1 MPGIRLLIEI
11 TNNGIRSIVGS
22 DSDSDLV
29 HHVVLVL
36 PREVDGQ
43 GHVVTIPPVLITL
56 DKLASSRRDTSLL
69 NPKFKARNNCNK
81 CATHIILHNHTQIR
95 VKN

>member
-1 MPGIRLLIEI
+1 MPGISTLIEI
-11 TNNGIRSIVGS
+11 TNNGIRGIVGS

-43 GHVVTIPPVLITL
+43 GHVVNVAVHEGPLVPPKLELPWVWSDAEAQRQRPRPISAMNDPNIGHPTL
-56 DKLASSRRDTSLL
+56 
-69 NPKFKARNNCNK
+69 
-81 CATHIILHNHTQIR
+81 
-95 VKN
+95 

>member
-1 MPGIRLLIEI
+1 M
-11 TNNGIRSIVGS
+11 GS

-36 PREVDGQ
+36 PHEVDGQ

-56 DKLASSRRDTSLL
+56 DKLASSRRDTSLV
-69 NPKFKARNNCNK
+69 NPKF
-81 CATHIILHNHTQIR
+81 
-95 VKN
+95 